1 MTLTEIEALETML
14 QHHRTLVADVDN
26 RVAALAEAVNSGI
39 AYEPAVA
46 GLISYLA
53 EEVIPHAVA
62 EELSIYRVAATRA
75 DLANTVNEMIAE
87 HRVLTAA
94 VESLANASNGPAA
107 LTQATQIGTFFT
119 THVVKENELLLPALL
134 EDNDV
139 DLVKLLEQMH
149 RLTTATS
156 DDPPSQKAPGAD
168 SEAVVLSLLL
178 EAANEL
184 AEVGHG
190 DRACQLI
197 ASAWAALR
205 SSRPALA
212 VKTTASLHRLART
225 VTSEPITLRSHL
237 KGSDETAIRELDV
250 RHLAPAQRHE
260 IIFTEFHALAPGS
273 GYVLVN
279 DHDPKPLRYQFEAEH
294 AGDFTW
300 DAIESGPEVWRVRIT
315 RPLYGAATTNA
326 SDARDGTKVQE
337 LDVRVLPHGQ
347 RHEVIFSTYDHLP
360 PGGGFVIV
368 NDHDPKPL
376 RYQFEAQH
384 AGEFTWDYLESGPKL
399 WRVRVGRTPV
409 STSVGEQ

>member
-1 MTLTEIEALETML
+1 MTMTQIQALDAML

-26 RVAALAEAVNSGI
+26 RVTALAETVNSGI

-46 GLISYLA
+46 KLVTYLA

-62 EELSIYRVAATRA
+62 EELSIYRTAATRA

-107 LTQATQIGTFFT
+107 LTQATKIGTFFT

-149 RLTTATS
+149 RLTTAAS
-156 DDPPSQKAPGAD
+156 DVPPSQKASGAD

-184 AEVGHG
+184 SKAGHG
-190 DRACQLI
+190 DRACRLV

-225 VTSEPITLRSHL
+225 VASEPITLRSHV
-237 KGSDETAIRELDV
+237 KGSDDTAIRELDV

-260 IIFTEFHALAPGS
+260 IIFSEFHALAPGS

-294 AGDFTW
+294 AGNFTW

-315 RPLYGAATTNA
+315 RPLYDAATTTE
-326 SDARDGTKVQE
+326 SDAREGTKVQE

-347 RHEVIFSTYDHLP
+347 RHEVIFSTYDHLL

-399 WRVRVGRTPV
+399 WRVRVGRTLV
-409 STSVGEQ
+409 STPV

>member
-1 MTLTEIEALETML
+1 MTITQIQALEAML

-26 RVAALAEAVNSGI
+26 RVAALAEAVDSGI

-46 GLISYLA
+46 ELITYLA

-62 EELSIYRVAATRA
+62 EELSIYRTAATRE

-149 RLTTATS
+149 RLTTAAS
-156 DDPPSQKAPGAD
+156 DDPPSQKAPDPD
-168 SEAVVLSLLL
+168 SEAVILSLLL

-184 AEVGHG
+184 SKAGLG
-190 DRACQLI
+190 DRACRLV
-197 ASAWAALR
+197 ASAWAGLR
-205 SSRPALA
+205 STRPTS
-212 VKTTASLHRLART
+212 VKTTASLHRLAKT
-225 VTSEPITLRSHL
+225 VASEPITLRSHV
-237 KGSDETAIRELDV
+237 KGSDDTAIRELDV

-260 IIFTEFHALAPGS
+260 IIFSEFHALAPGS

-315 RPLYGAATTNA
+315 
-326 SDARDGTKVQE
+326 
-337 LDVRVLPHGQ
+337 
-347 RHEVIFSTYDHLP
+347 
-360 PGGGFVIV
+360 
-368 NDHDPKPL
+368 
-376 RYQFEAQH
+376 
-384 AGEFTWDYLESGPKL
+384 
-399 WRVRVGRTPV
+399 
-409 STSVGEQ
+409 

>member
-1 MTLTEIEALETML
+1 MAITEIEALEAML

-39 AYEPAVA
+39 AYEPAVGELVIYFA
-46 GLISYLA
+46 K
-53 EEVIPHAVA
+53 EVIPHAVA
-62 EELSIYRVAATRA
+62 EELSIYRTAATRA

-87 HRVLTAA
+87 HHVLTEA

-107 LTQATQIGTFFT
+107 LTQATLIGTFFT

-134 EDNDV
+134 EDDNV

-149 RLTTATS
+149 RLTTAPS
-156 DDPPSQKAPGAD
+156 NDPPSQKAPGTD

-184 AEVGHG
+184 SRAGHG
-190 DRACQLI
+190 DRACQLV

-212 VKTTASLHRLART
+212 VKTTASLHRLAQT
-225 VTSEPITLRSHL
+225 VTSEPITLRSHV
-237 KGSDETAIRELDV
+237 KGSDETATRELDV
-250 RHLAPAQRHE
+250 RQLAPAQRHE
-260 IIFTEFHALAPGS
+260 IIFSEFYALTPGG
-273 GYVLVN
+273 GYVLIN

-315 RPLYGAATTNA
+315 RPLYGAATTA
-326 SDARDGTKVQE
+326 ESDARDGTKVQE

-347 RHEVIFSTYDHLP
+347 RHEVIFSTYDHLS

-384 AGEFTWDYLESGPKL
+384 ADEFTWDYLESGPKL

-409 STSVGEQ
+409 STPV

>member
-1 MTLTEIEALETML
+1 MSITEIEAFEAML

-26 RVAALAEAVNSGI
+26 RVAALTKAVNSGI

-46 GLISYLA
+46 ELVTYLA

-62 EELSIYRVAATRA
+62 EELSIYRAAATRA
-75 DLANTVNEMIAE
+75 DLTNTVNEMIAE
-87 HRVLTAA
+87 HSVLAEA
-94 VESLANASNGPAA
+94 VESLANASYGPTA
-107 LTQATQIGTFFT
+107 LTQATQIGAFFT

-134 EDNDV
+134 EDNNV

-149 RLTTATS
+149 RLTTAAS

-184 AEVGHG
+184 SRAGHG
-190 DRACQLI
+190 DRACELV

-205 SSRPALA
+205 SSRPTLA

-225 VTSEPITLRSHL
+225 VASEPITLRSHV
-237 KGSDETAIRELDV
+237 KGSEETTSHELDV

-260 IIFTEFHALAPGS
+260 IIFSEFYALAPGS

-300 DAIESGPEVWRVRIT
+300 DAIESGPEVWRVWIT
-315 RPLYGAATTNA
+315 RPLYAATTTE
-326 SDARDGTKVQE
+326 SDARDGTKVKE
-337 LDVRVLPHGQ
+337 RDVRVLPHGQ

-409 STSVGEQ
+409 STPV